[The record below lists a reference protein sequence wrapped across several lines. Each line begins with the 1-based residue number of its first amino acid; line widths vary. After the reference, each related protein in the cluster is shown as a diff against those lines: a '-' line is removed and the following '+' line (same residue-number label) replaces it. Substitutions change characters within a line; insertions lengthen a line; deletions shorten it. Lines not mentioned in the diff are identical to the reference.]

1 LPEFVA
7 EVQALNPSLQAMFAA
22 AQAAAEKYPQVVALD
37 DPMFNANLAPASLG
51 SSTVEGAYTLELS
64 QKFPWCGKRA
74 ARGRSAKGEANSAFA
89 NAQETRLRLIETAE
103 KAFFDYYLV
112 ARQQELIGW
121 DRDVMRQFLDT
132 AQNKYR
138 NNQVTQQDMLQADV
152 ELAQLE
158 RRQLELE
165 RMNSVAVARIT
176 TLLRLPPNAKL
187 PPPPK
192 ELSAGQSL
200 PTSNELQQM
209 AAMQRPELSSLAG
222 QIAARQADLTLA
234 HKNYYPAGRFAR
246 RSRCQSQSADL
257 LRPPKCRSPRSSRP
271 SKPETVRVRT
281 DAPRHS
287 IRSAASICRAI

>member
-1 LPEFVA
+1 
-7 EVQALNPSLQAMFAA
+7 MFAA
-22 AQAAAEKYPQVVALD
+22 AQAAAEKYPQAVALD

-51 SSTVEGAYTLELS
+51 SNTVEGAYTLELS

-89 NAQETRLRLIETAE
+89 DAQETRLRLIETAE

-121 DRDVMRQFLDT
+121 DRDVMRQFRDT

-158 RRQLELE
+158 CRQLELE
-165 RMNSVAVARIT
+165 RMNSVAVARIN

-209 AAMQRPELSSLAG
+209 AAVQAPSFVIGWPDRCSPSRSHAG
-222 QIAARQADLTLA
+222 A
-234 HKNYYPAGRFAR
+234 
-246 RSRCQSQSADL
+246 
-257 LRPPKCRSPRSSRP
+257 
-271 SKPETVRVRT
+271 
-281 DAPRHS
+281 
-287 IRSAASICRAI
+287 